1 MRIAIVT
8 PGHLASNPRVV
19 KEAEA
24 LTGAG
29 HDIEIVHGQSVTW
42 LVDADTRLARPEW
55 RVLTVAFGA
64 GVAGRVRHSWQSGV
78 SRLAGAAM
86 SCGGSASFAD
96 LAISPVAS
104 DLASAAEKIPA
115 DLYIAHYTT
124 ALPAAARA
132 AARHGAA
139 YAFDAEDFHPGDW
152 PDIPEHD
159 DRRELIGA
167 VESRHLPGAAYIT
180 AAAPGIAEAYAE
192 RYRIRR
198 PSVVLNVFSKTSAPP
213 AANCSGSVS
222 PGPSIYWFSQ
232 TIGPDRGLE
241 CAVSALACAR
251 SRPHLYL
258 RGHLAPGYANRLDIL
273 AKRGGVADRL
283 HILPVAPPE
292 AMVALAA
299 PYDIGL
305 VAETGA
311 TYNRRIALTNK
322 LFAYML
328 AGLPSVISDVFA
340 HRQFAKDADGAV
352 VLYETDN
359 PPSLAVALDSLLTD
373 PARLAMA
380 RMCAYDLGQNRYN
393 WEREQAVLLACAAE
407 IDRAK
412 RS

>member
-24 LTGAG
+24 LAGAG
-29 HDIEIVHGQSVTW
+29 HDIAIVHGQSVTW
-42 LVDADTRLARPEW
+42 LVDTDARLARPEW
-55 RVLTVAFGA
+55 RVRTVAFGSR
-64 GVAGRVRHSWQSGV
+64 VAGRVRHFRQCGV
-78 SRLAGAAM
+78 SRLVRAAM
-86 SCGGSASFAD
+86 SCGGSATFAD
-96 LAISPVAS
+96 LAISPVAG
-104 DLASAAEKIPA
+104 DLASAAERTPA

-152 PDIPEHD
+152 PDTPEYD
-159 DRRELIGA
+159 DRRELIHA
-167 VESRHLPGAAYIT
+167 VETRHLPGTAYIT

-213 AANCSGSVS
+213 AANSSGTVS
-222 PGPSIYWFSQ
+222 PAPSIYWFSQ

-241 CAVSALACAR
+241 CAVSALAYAR

-258 RGHLAPGYANRLDIL
+258 RGHLASGYANRLDML
-273 AKRGGVADRL
+273 AKREGVADRL

-299 PYDIGL
+299 PYDVGL

-311 TYNRRIALTNK
+311 THNRRIALTNK
-322 LFAYML
+322 QFIYML
-328 AGLPSVISDVFA
+328 AGLPSVMSDVFA
-340 HRQFAKDADGAV
+340 HRQFAEDADGAV
-352 VLYETDN
+352 TLYETDN
-359 PPSLAVALDSLLTD
+359 AHSLAVALDSLLTD
-373 PARLAMA
+373 PARLAAA
-380 RMCAYDLGQNRYN
+380 RIRAYALGQTRYN

-407 IDRAK
+407 VGRAE
-412 RS
+412 RR